1 MDTLNNRK
9 GILQSMENHS
19 GNRLRLFYHIP
30 ARSLIGYYGQFLS
43 DTRGSG
49 ILNKSFLGY
58 EKHSGQVDFYI
69 KSFFYTSNIFSFFV
83 K

>member
-58 EKHSGQVDFYI
+58 EKHSAISVFKIAIGSGFR
-69 KSFFYTSNIFSFFV
+69 
-83 K
+83 